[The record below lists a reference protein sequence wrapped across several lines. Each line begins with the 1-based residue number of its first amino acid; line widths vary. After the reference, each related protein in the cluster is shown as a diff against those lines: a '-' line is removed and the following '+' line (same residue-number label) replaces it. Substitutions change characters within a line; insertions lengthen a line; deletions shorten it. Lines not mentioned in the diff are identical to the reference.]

1 MSNKST
7 STLVDDIKK
16 FWLAVAVLALCLIGL
31 TASALLFYHAD
42 TDNKIEAA
50 KSIFNSVLPLL
61 GAWVGAIMAYYFG
74 AKQVEVSQV
83 QQTRALELIQ
93 RQAEDVSAM
102 AQNAHNIIQAQHQ
115 YLVALK
121 KE

>member
-1 MSNKST
+1 MPNEST

-74 AKQVEVSQV
+74 AKQVEITQT
-83 QQTRALELIQ
+83 QQARALDLIQ
-93 RQAEDVSAM
+93 RQVEESSAIV
-102 AQNAHNIIQAQHQ
+102 QNAQTMMHLQQQKMASI
-115 YLVALK
+115 K